1 MKFENILN
9 SFNPTVTIIDL
20 TEKDIEYISMLISG
34 VDRYRI
40 MELLSIT
47 SSDIDELYKKFGLVD
62 DRFNL
67 EEQMKAIVS
76 FNNMLTEDI
85 LNEVYQKYNVPECR
99 EFMELKRKVRKAKF
113 RTAFMPGSES
123 QSEHKGKVHV
133 SDRLE
138 REGISRHRKQKLEEH
153 EALTSFMQ
161 TVRDR
166 MN

>member
-9 SFNPTVTIIDL
+9 SFNPAIKTLDL
-20 TEKDIEYISMLISG
+20 TETEIDYISMLISG

-40 MELLSIT
+40 TELLSIT

-62 DRFNL
+62 DRLNL
-67 EEQMKAIVS
+67 EEQMKAVVS

-99 EFMELKRKVRKAKF
+99 EFAELKRKASK
-113 RTAFMPGSES
+113 
-123 QSEHKGKVHV
+123 
-133 SDRLE
+133 
-138 REGISRHRKQKLEEH
+138 ISRKQKLEEH
-153 EALTSFMQ
+153 KALTSFMQ
-161 TVRDR
+161 TVKDR